1 MRLTVDIQGEAKLD
15 YAIGA
20 IADGIDDW
28 REVWPEVELV
38 FYRAVLGQFRTEGQR
53 GGEVWRPLSNPY
65 KKWKELKY
73 PGQPILV
80 LTGRLRRSLMATGS
94 NESIRDAQAQSLTLG
109 TVTPY
114 AKFHQTGTRKMA
126 ARPPLV
132 LLRNDYGKIVSRM
145 FRYAE
150 RIGKT
155 AGFKTETRAQFTPG
169 AE

>member
-1 MRLTVDIQGEAKLD
+1 MRLTVEIQGEAKLD
-15 YAIGA
+15 YAIGS
-20 IADGIDDW
+20 ISDQIDDW

-38 FYRAVLGQFRTEGQR
+38 FYRATLDQFRTEGAR
-53 GGEVWRPLSNPY
+53 GGERWKPLSDSY
-65 KKWKELKY
+65 RKWKELKY

-80 LTGRLRRSLMATGS
+80 LTGRLRRSLTATGS
-94 NESIRDAQAQSLTLG
+94 EESIRIREKKSLTLG
-109 TVTPY
+109 SSTPY
-114 AKFHQTGTRKMA
+114 GRYHQSGTRRMA

-132 LLRNDYGKIVSRM
+132 FLRNDYGKIVSRM

-150 RIGKT
+150 RIGRD